1 MINDLLDDEDDLV
14 ELPGGL
20 DQLEAIVENMNQ
32 PIDNSNCVFKEHGKS
47 GKKNSRFF
55 LAFIILSSC
64 VTNIKYHNQ

>member
-1 MINDLLDDEDDLV
+1 MTNDLLDDEDDLV

-47 GKKNSRFF
+47 GKNK
-55 LAFIILSSC
+55 LADFSLLS
-64 VTNIKYHNQ
+64 

>member
-47 GKKNSRFF
+47 GKKTRDFS
-55 LAFIILSSC
+55 LLS
-64 VTNIKYHNQ
+64 